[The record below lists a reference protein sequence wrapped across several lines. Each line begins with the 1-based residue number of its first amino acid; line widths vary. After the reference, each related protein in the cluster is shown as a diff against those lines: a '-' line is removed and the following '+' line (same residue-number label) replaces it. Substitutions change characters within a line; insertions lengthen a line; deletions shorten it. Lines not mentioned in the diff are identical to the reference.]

1 MRLAGRPNPVTP
13 ATTGSSEQKAQRTQR
28 YLTNVLWTWLG
39 VGAGIVSAILLQ
51 PYVIKKLGDI
61 DVSIW
66 IVVLSAVEYY
76 WLIDLGFRSAT
87 VKMSAQFRAAGQP
100 DQLNELVSTSLTYT
114 MITASVVILAT
125 IALAPFA
132 ERIWRIHRPVFPQL
146 ILIAGTSFALGM
158 VFNIFGACVEGFQRF
173 DILGRIWITTTVVR
187 STGVFLI
194 LYTGHGLLWLGFML
208 LGAQCLSYTLTYLSF
223 RHVAPAVRVSW
234 RLATF
239 SMLRRI
245 AAYGFHTFTTIISG
259 RLLSQGL
266 PSIIARLL
274 PTQSV
279 VYYITPLKIMD
290 YAMDGVGRVGM
301 VTTPNAA
308 ELMAKGREGDVATL
322 GMYANR
328 YCLCLFLPLVS
339 MLLVYGL
346 EIYSLWINPSFAAAS
361 AYLLP
366 VMVLSHAAVSGQFN
380 SVAVLFGMGRHKI
393 YSRFLFAEAVI
404 TLAGMWFVLPR
415 FGLYG
420 GAIVAGIAM
429 VANRTI
435 VACILVSRELK
446 ISAAR
451 YAARIYLGPV
461 SICCAVTLLLWFIK
475 KFWLPGRN
483 WPQIALAATL
493 MIIPYLLLTFRYCLA
508 EHHRD
513 FLKGKALGLLGIRP
527 AVS

>member
-1 MRLAGRPNPVTP
+1 VTP
-13 ATTGSSEQKAQRTQR
+13 ATTTTSEQKAQRTQR
-28 YLTNVLWTWLG
+28 YLTNVLWTWFG

-51 PYVIKKLGDI
+51 PYVIKKLGDV

-66 IVVLSAVEYY
+66 ILVLSVVEYY

-87 VKMSAQFRAAGQP
+87 VKMSAQFRAAEQP
-100 DQLNELVSTSLTYT
+100 ERLNELISTSLTYT
-114 MITASVVILAT
+114 MMTASVVILVTFAV
-125 IALAPFA
+125 APFA

-173 DILGRIWITTTVVR
+173 DLLGRIWITTTAVR
-187 STGVFLI
+187 SIGVFLI

-208 LGAQCLSYTLTYLSF
+208 LGAQCLSYLMTYMSF
-223 RHVAPAVRVSW
+223 RHVAPGIRVSW

-245 AAYGFHTFTTIISG
+245 ASYGLHTFTTIISG

-266 PSIIARLL
+266 PSMIAYLL

-279 VYYITPLKIMD
+279 VYYMTPLKIMD

-308 ELMAKGREGDVATL
+308 ELMAKGRQSDVATL

-339 MLLVYGL
+339 ILLVYGM
-346 EIYSLWINPSFAAAS
+346 EIYSLWVNPTFAAAS

-380 SVAVLFGMGRHKI
+380 SVSILFGMERHKI
-393 YSRFLFAEAVI
+393 YSRCLLAEALI

-415 FGLYG
+415 FGLFG
-420 GAIVAGIAM
+420 GALVAGTAM
-429 VANRTI
+429 VANRSIGT
-435 VACILVSRELK
+435 CLLLSRELK

-461 SICCAVTLLLWFIK
+461 SISAAVTVLLYVIK
-475 KFWLPGRN
+475 RIWLPGRN
-483 WPQIALAATL
+483 WPQLALAATL
-493 MIIPYLLLTFRYCLA
+493 MLVPYLLLTFRYCLA

-513 FLKGKALGLLGIRP
+513 FLKSKLRFPGLRP
-527 AVS
+527 TAS

>member
-1 MRLAGRPNPVTP
+1 VRVDGRPNPVTP
-13 ATTGSSEQKAQRTQR
+13 ATTPSSEPKTQRTDR

-39 VGAGIVSAILLQ
+39 VAAGIVSAILLQ
-51 PYVIKKLGDI
+51 PYTIKKLGDV

-66 IVVLSAVEYY
+66 MLVLSVVEYY

-87 VKMSAQFRAAGQP
+87 IKMSAQFRAAGHP
-100 DQLNELVSTSLTYT
+100 DQLNELVSTSFTYT
-114 MITASVVILAT
+114 TIMAGVVVLVTILV
-125 IALAPFA
+125 APFA
-132 ERIWRIHRPVFPQL
+132 ERIWRIDRPVFPQL

-194 LYTGHGLLWLGFML
+194 LYSGHGLLWLGFML
-208 LGAQCLSYTLTYLSF
+208 LGAQCLSYLMTYLSF
-223 RHVAPAVRVSW
+223 RHVAPAIRVSW

-266 PSIIARLL
+266 PSIIAYLL

-279 VYYITPLKIMD
+279 VYYMTPLKIMD

-308 ELMAKGREGDVATL
+308 ELMAKGRQSDVATL

-339 MLLVYGL
+339 MLLVYGF
-346 EIYSLWINPSFAAAS
+346 EIYSLWVKPSFAMAS

-393 YSRFLFAEAVI
+393 YSRCLFAEALL

-420 GAIVAGIAM
+420 GAIVAGTAM

-435 VACILVSRELK
+435 AACILVSRELK
-446 ISAAR
+446 ISAAS
-451 YAARIYLGPV
+451 YAAKIYLGPV
-461 SICCAVTLLLWFIK
+461 SICTAVTLLLWLIK
-475 KFWLPGRN
+475 KFWVPGRS
-483 WPQIALAATL
+483 WAQIALAATL
-493 MIIPYLLLTFRYCLA
+493 MLIPYLLLTFRYCLA

-513 FLKGKALGLLGIRP
+513 FLKGKLLRLPGLRP
-527 AVS
+527 TAS